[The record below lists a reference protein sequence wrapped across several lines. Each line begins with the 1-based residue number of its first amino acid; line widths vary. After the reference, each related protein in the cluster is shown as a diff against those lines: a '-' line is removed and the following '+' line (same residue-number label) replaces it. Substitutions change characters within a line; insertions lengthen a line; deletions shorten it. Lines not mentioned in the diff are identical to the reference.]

1 MWCWAGGQSFNSLT
15 WEERRVHH
23 HHTTTLELQTEVRE
37 NFTITEKAP
46 TRCASNQE
54 KALLVGTFSV
64 IVKPSRSLVWSSTPQ
79 QQLDADKQWRS
90 VWSLAAWTQM
100 VRDPGYW
107 SSSYFNCIVLS
118 IVLCFIEFF
127 EK

>member
-1 MWCWAGGQSFNSLT
+1 M
-15 WEERRVHH
+15 HH

-37 NFTITEKAP
+37 DSSITEKGP
-46 TRCASNQE
+46 TRSAFNQE
-54 KALLVGTFSV
+54 KALLLGASYV
-64 IVKPSRSLVWSSTPQ
+64 IVKPSRSLVCSSTPE
-79 QQLDADKQWRS
+79 QQLDADKQWWS

-107 SSSYFNCIVLS
+107 SSSHFNCIVLS